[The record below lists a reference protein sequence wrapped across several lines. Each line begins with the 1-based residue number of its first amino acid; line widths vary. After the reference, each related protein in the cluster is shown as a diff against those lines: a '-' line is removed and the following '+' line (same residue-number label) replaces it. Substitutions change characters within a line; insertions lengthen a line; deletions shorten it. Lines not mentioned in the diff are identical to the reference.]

1 MSKFDLRAIWTAVL
15 MLITIGLIMI
25 YSASSTKFINSEMHG
40 YDSMYLLKRQAM
52 FAVMGLVVCIV
63 LQYVNYSVLY
73 RVSISMYV
81 GGIGMILL
89 LKTPLGVAVNGAMR
103 WINVLGIQFQV
114 AEFLKISVIVILA
127 YMIQHYPEHLSK
139 IEFTAFIWGVGGFAG
154 TLLLFVSND
163 LSSSLVIFGVTYCIS
178 FIYTRN
184 EKFHIAVA
192 ALLLIAFS
200 VYVLKIKNNMPTAA
214 ELDNMSF
221 RVGRIAA
228 WLDPERYASGQG
240 YQTLQAL
247 YAIGSGGFWGKGL
260 GNSTQKI
267 RAIPEGQNDMIF
279 SIICE
284 ELGGFGALLIMFLI
298 GYLCWEIV
306 VVSSSAKNLFGSVL
320 ATGVFVHIFLQSF
333 FNIGVNV
340 NLLPNTGIGLPF
352 ISYGGTAVLCQLLEI
367 AMVLSVGRVADGK
380 KTINLYKW
388 WKNRRVK
395 IYSSNR

>member
-1 MSKFDLRAIWTAVL
+1 M
-15 MLITIGLIMI
+15 
-25 YSASSTKFINSEMHG
+25 
-40 YDSMYLLKRQAM
+40 
-52 FAVMGLVVCIV
+52 
-63 LQYVNYSVLY
+63 
-73 RVSISMYV
+73 
-81 GGIGMILL
+81 
-89 LKTPLGVAVNGAMR
+89 
-103 WINVLGIQFQV
+103 
-114 AEFLKISVIVILA
+114 
-127 YMIQHYPEHLSK
+127 
-139 IEFTAFIWGVGGFAG
+139 
-154 TLLLFVSND
+154 
-163 LSSSLVIFGVTYCIS
+163 
-178 FIYTRN
+178 
-184 EKFHIAVA
+184 
-192 ALLLIAFS
+192 
-200 VYVLKIKNNMPTAA
+200 
-214 ELDNMSF
+214 
-221 RVGRIAA
+221 
-228 WLDPERYASGQG
+228 
-240 YQTLQAL
+240 
-247 YAIGSGGFWGKGL
+247 